1 MNADTRQHSLP
12 VWMSEALTILSPN
25 LPLAVL
31 LHLALLQWPTLLPG
45 VTHVL
50 EAPVPTTQ
58 PYTVTVLHACRIV
71 THVPD
76 HGMGRYGNADD
87 S

>member
-31 LHLALLQWPTLLPG
+31 LHLALLQ
-45 VTHVL
+45 
-50 EAPVPTTQ
+50 
-58 PYTVTVLHACRIV
+58 
-71 THVPD
+71 
-76 HGMGRYGNADD
+76 
-87 S
+87 